1 MSRTFRKQTLS
12 MRGAPVD
19 FAALAAQNAQL
30 PVLGNSKTNVRG
42 DLLGDNAV
50 VLKTQEQI
58 EAEWARKRA
67 LQQTVNQAAD
77 IKNRDAM
84 PKNITLPGATP
95 RFSNIPDD
103 VEFPTIDQ
111 LVNTGNIAPSIANK
125 RKIVDSD

>member
-12 MRGAPVD
+12 MRGTPVD
-19 FAALAAQNAQL
+19 FAALAAQNAQQ

-67 LQQTVNQAAD
+67 LQQTVNRAAD

-84 PKNITLPGATP
+84 PKTVPVPGSSP
-95 RFSNIPDD
+95 RFNSLPEDM
-103 VEFPTIDQ
+103 EFPTIQD
-111 LVNTGNIAPSIANK
+111 LVNNGTANPSATK

>member
-1 MSRTFRKQTLS
+1 MARVLRKQVLS
-12 MRGAPVD
+12 MRGEPVD
-19 FAALAAQNAQL
+19 FGALAARNEKQIT
-30 PVLGNSKTNVRG
+30 LGNTKTNVRG
-42 DLLGDNAV
+42 DLLGDNGT

-84 PKNITLPGATP
+84 PKTVPVPGASP
-95 RFSNIPDD
+95 RANNLPADM
-103 VEFPTIDQ
+103 EFPTIQ
-111 LVNTGNIAPSIANK
+111 ELVNSGSLSTSATK